1 MACVVEGGP
10 TRGESFGDKVFMVPS
25 TSTFGARLAQEIY
38 DEFLVCKICL
48 ESYRRP
54 KCLACLHTFCED
66 CIESHVV
73 AESSYKKYTDYREFT
88 CPLCRKRTQL
98 AAGGVKRLP
107 DNFLVASLAEI
118 VVRQR
123 PPRCVQHCSRAALYN
138 TYLCQLAPC
147 GSCTI
152 DLATQSKR
160 RLNQALVSSSL

>member
-1 MACVVEGGP
+1 MWVMEGGDG
-10 TRGESFGDKVFMVPS
+10 TRRDSISDKLFTMAS
-25 TSTFGARLAQEIY
+25 TSSYGARLAQEIY

-54 KCLACLHTFCED
+54 KCLTCLHTFCED
-66 CIESHVV
+66 CIESHVL
-73 AESSYKKYTDYREFT
+73 AETTYRKYTDYREFT

-123 PPRCVQHCSRAALYN
+123 PPR
-138 TYLCQLAPC
+138 
-147 GSCTI
+147 
-152 DLATQSKR
+152 
-160 RLNQALVSSSL
+160 